1 MTLRSGNRNTSFDN
15 QEQLGYE
22 NRTPESYVGEVLTGE
37 WGDWSSVW
45 ECGAGRVQ
53 ILGYLIKIFSS

>member
-1 MTLRSGNRNTSFDN
+1 MSFDH
-15 QEQLGYE
+15 QEQLAYE
-22 NRTPESYVGEVLTGE
+22 NRTPESSCAGEVLTGE